1 MRNIFPS
8 KRRGISLAV
17 MLASAG
23 MALPA
28 AAQDQSDIEEV
39 VVTGSYIRGSALDAP
54 SPVTVVDRSSIEA
67 QGAAVIWDVIRNL
80 EVNQG
85 SDTSIAGTNDAGQL
99 TGTASV
105 NLRNLGGNSTLTL
118 INGKRFTP
126 AAVVTSSGQ
135 EFVDLN
141 AIPLVMTDRVEVL
154 TDGGSALYGSDAV
167 AGVVNVIMRTD
178 FEGLELYGDIGGIA
192 EAGTDNERTISGIW
206 GWGSDDGDTNFVI
219 SGEYFERDPV
229 GTIDSSWYSEET
241 TAYNGRVGSLG
252 TPIPLGGAQVNP
264 AYINPTLTAQKAAER
279 AALGLSISGAA
290 ALVLSDP
297 LCTTLSGPEGN
308 FYIDNRFA
316 DFGSPDGN
324 CSENTLVHDFIAVG
338 AERLS
343 LAGTFEHRFSDD
355 VEFYSFFQY
364 SDAETEREGDG
375 RTRSRSAHFFLPPPG
390 TAPPSPFQPVFS
402 AIELGAYAPLFGNAR
417 PTAADITN
425 SPLSIANGGIGTAMF
440 TTNNVATGWPRQGN
454 TLITDNVTSAVQ
466 AGFRGEFEVSDRVI
480 GYDVSASWSYSSVE
494 QNYLTLQRDRT
505 ELALQ
510 GLGGPNCT
518 PNGVSNFDFTN
529 PAVDP
534 FGVWDGLS
542 GNFND
547 LAFPGYLLNLRE
559 TFSLA
564 LTSNN
569 HGQGGCEFFNPFL
582 TALTD
587 PNLANS
593 QELQDWMTQDI
604 MRADKQNKLLVI
616 DAVFNGEL
624 FEMDGGTAQFA
635 TGFQYRSRNANSV
648 APVQN
653 QPGLNAIIGYDAFG
667 VPNELLPNVTNNLE
681 CAQCIFNFDHD
692 RNVKA
697 AFLELSLPFAE
708 NVETQIALR
717 WEDYGENIG
726 SEITPKIA
734 MSWRPI
740 DELLVRGSYSQSFR
754 APNIGVVFESFEAF
768 GTTVQDPI
776 SNPLV
781 RAGLLPPT
789 NENAEPEGSFTVGSP
804 NPNLGNES
812 ADTYSIGFQWTP
824 SGNLDGLSVGADV
837 WRFEVSDRVL
847 PQVPRAAIQPQIDLF
862 AQVAQDPNNYILNT
876 SYALD
881 ATPRFESCDPVALSA
896 QFGDDSPERINCVVD
911 PRLYDII
918 PEIDRLAGDL
928 DASLVTIVL
937 PAVNAG
943 NIEVQGIDIKLGYA
957 WDTDWGNFRVG
968 LDYTH
973 VDEYLVNDV
982 PGLELGI
989 QETGRFDAAGTD
1001 GEQAIVRS
1009 VPDNKG
1015 NINFTWSRDNHRV
1028 SIFNR
1033 HIGSY
1038 EVLGHQDFIENPREN
1053 QFDIALASPKI
1064 DSYNTWDIQ
1073 YNYTHTWGNS
1083 NLGATNF
1090 TIGVIDATNA
1100 DIPLHR
1106 RQTFD
1111 RSVFDARGRR
1121 WYARALWQF

>member
-1 MRNIFPS
+1 MRNSFPS

-17 MLASAG
+17 MLASAS

-28 AAQDQSDIEEV
+28 AAQDQSNIEEV

-85 SDTSIAGTNDAGQL
+85 SDTSVAGTNDAGQL

-192 EAGTDNERTISGIW
+192 EAGTDNERTVAGIW

-219 SGEYFERDPV
+219 SGEYFEREPV
-229 GTIDSSWYSEET
+229 GVEDSSWYSEDL

-252 TPIPLGGAQVNP
+252 MPLPLGGARVNP
-264 AYINPTLTAQKAAER
+264 AYINQTLTAQKAAER
-279 AALGLSISGAA
+279 AALGLPIAGAA
-290 ALVLSDP
+290 SLVLSDP
-297 LCTTLSGPEGN
+297 LCETLSGPEGA

-316 DFGSPDGN
+316 DFGNPDGN
-324 CSENTLVHDFIAVG
+324 CSESTVPHQFIAVG

-390 TAPPSPFQPVFS
+390 TAPLTPAQPVF
-402 AIELGAYAPLFGNAR
+402 AALELGAFAPLFGMAR
-417 PTAADITN
+417 PTITN
-425 SPLSIANGGIGTAMF
+425 SPLSVENGGIGTAMF
-440 TTNNVATGWPRQGN
+440 TTGNVATGWPRLGN
-454 TLITDNVTSAVQ
+454 TLITDNVTSGLQ
-466 AGFRGEFEVSDRVI
+466 AGFRGEFEVADRAI
-480 GYDVSASWSYSSVE
+480 GYDISASWSYSSVE
-494 QNYLTLQRDRT
+494 ENYLTLQRDRT

-510 GLGGPNCT
+510 GLGGPDCT
-518 PNGVSNFDFTN
+518 PNGVPGFDFTN

-534 FGVWDGLS
+534 LGVWAGLS
-542 GNFND
+542 DNFND
-547 LAFPGYLLNLRE
+547 VAFPSYILNMRE
-559 TFSLA
+559 TFSYA

-569 HGQGGCEFFNPFL
+569 HGQGGCQFLNPFL

-593 QELQDWMTQDI
+593 QELQDWITQDV

-624 FEMDGGTAQFA
+624 FEMTGGTAQFA

-648 APVQN
+648 APTLN
-653 QPGLNAIIGYDAFG
+653 QPGINTIASYDAEGNPATFHE
-667 VPNELLPNVTNNLE
+667 NFTNNLE
-681 CAQCIFNFDHD
+681 CAECIFNFDHD
-692 RNVKA
+692 RNVRA

-708 NVETQIALR
+708 NVETQVALR

-726 SEITPKIA
+726 SELTPKVA

-740 DELLVRGSYSQSFR
+740 DELLIRGSYSQSFR

-768 GTTVQDPI
+768 GITVQDPI
-776 SNPLV
+776 SNQLV
-781 RAGLLPPT
+781 RAGILPPT
-789 NENAEPEGSFTVGSP
+789 NENAEPEDSFTVGSP

-824 SGNLDGLSVGADV
+824 GGDLDGLSVGADI

-847 PQVPRAAIQPQIDLF
+847 PQSGRAAIQPQIDLF
-862 AQVAQDPNNYILNT
+862 AQVAQDPNNYIENT

-881 ATPRFESCDPVALSA
+881 ATPRFVSCDPNALEA
-896 QFGDDSPERINCVVD
+896 QFGIDSDERRNCVVD

-928 DASLVTIVL
+928 DANLVTIVL

-943 NIEVQGIDIKLGYA
+943 NIELQGIDVKLGYA
-957 WDTDWGNFRVG
+957 WDTDWGNFRLG

-973 VDEYLVNDV
+973 VDEYLVKNI
-982 PGLELGI
+982 PGYEFGL
-989 QETGRFDAAGTD
+989 QESGRFDAAGTE
-1001 GEQAIVRS
+1001 GESPLVRS

-1015 NINFTWSRDNHRV
+1015 NINFSWSRDNHRV
-1028 SIFNR
+1028 AIFNR

-1038 EVLGHQDFIENPREN
+1038 EVLSHTDFIENPREN
-1053 QFDIALASPKI
+1053 QFDIALAKPMI

-1083 NLGATNF
+1083 SLGSTNF

>member
-1 MRNIFPS
+1 MRNSFPS
-8 KRRGISLAV
+8 KRSGISLAV
-17 MLASAG
+17 MLASAS

-85 SDTSIAGTNDAGQL
+85 SDTSVAGTNDAGQL

-178 FEGLELYGDIGGIA
+178 FEGLELYGDVGGIE
-192 EAGTDNERTISGIW
+192 EAGGSNERTISGIW

-229 GTIDSSWYSEET
+229 LLQDSSWFSEELT
-241 TAYNGRVGSLG
+241 EYNGRVGSLG

-264 AYINPTLTAQKAAER
+264 AYINTDLTARKAAER
-279 AALGLSISGAA
+279 SALGLSISGAA

-297 LCTTLSGPEGN
+297 LCETLSGPSGQ
-308 FYIDNRFA
+308 FFIDNRFS
-316 DFGSPDGN
+316 DFGNPNGN
-324 CSENTLVHDFIAVG
+324 CNEARGQHEFIAVG
-338 AERLS
+338 ADRIS

-375 RTRSRSAHFFLPPPG
+375 RTRSRSAHFYLPPPG
-390 TAPPSPFQPVFS
+390 TAPPSPAQPVFS
-402 AIELGAYAPLFGNAR
+402 LIELGAYAPLFGNAR

-440 TTNNVATGWPRQGN
+440 TTNNVATGWPRIGN
-454 TLITDNVTSAVQ
+454 TLITDNVTSGVQ
-466 AGFRGEFEVSDRVI
+466 AGFRGEFEAADRTI
-480 GYDVSASWSYSSVE
+480 GYDISASWSYSSVE

-518 PNGVSNFDFTN
+518 PNGVPDFDFTN

-534 FGVWDGLS
+534 FGVWAGLS
-542 GNFND
+542 SNFND
-547 LAFPGYLLNLRE
+547 VAFPSYILNMRE
-559 TFSLA
+559 TFSYA

-569 HGQGGCEFFNPFL
+569 HGQGGCEFLNPFL

-587 PNLANS
+587 PALANS
-593 QELQDWMTQDI
+593 QELQDWLTQDI

-624 FEMDGGTAQFA
+624 FEMNGGTAQFA
-635 TGFQYRSRNANSV
+635 TGFQYRSRNANSI
-648 APVQN
+648 APSLN
-653 QPGLNAIIGYDAFG
+653 QPGIDTIATYDAFG
-667 VPNELLPNVTNNLE
+667 NPATFHEGFTNNLE
-681 CAQCIFNFDHD
+681 CAECIYTFDHD

-708 NVETQIALR
+708 NVETQVALR

-726 SEITPKIA
+726 SELTPKVA
-734 MSWRPI
+734 MSWRPV
-740 DELLVRGSYSQSFR
+740 DELLLRGSYSQSFR

-768 GTTVQDPI
+768 GITVQDPI
-776 SNPLV
+776 SNQLV
-781 RAGLLPPT
+781 RAGIVPAT
-789 NENAEPEGSFTVGSP
+789 NENAEPEGSFTVGTP

-824 SGNLDGLSVGADV
+824 SGDLDGLSVGADI

-847 PQVPRAAIQPQIDLF
+847 PQAGRAALQPQIDLF
-862 AQVAQDPNNYILNT
+862 NQVAQDPNNYIENT

-881 ATPRFESCDPVALSA
+881 ATPRFVSCDPNALEA
-896 QFGDDSPERINCVVD
+896 QFGIDSDERRNCVVD

-928 DASLVTIVL
+928 DADLVTLVL

-943 NIEVQGIDIKLGYA
+943 NITVQGIDVKLGYA

-973 VDEYLVNDV
+973 VDEYLVEDI
-982 PGLELGI
+982 PGYELGL
-989 QETGRFDAAGTD
+989 QETGRFDAAGTE
-1001 GEQAIVRS
+1001 GETPYVRS

-1015 NINFTWSRDNHRV
+1015 NINFSWSRNNHRV
-1028 SIFNR
+1028 AIFNR

-1038 EVLGHQDFIENPREN
+1038 EVLTHADFIENPREN
-1053 QFDIALASPKI
+1053 QFDIALARPKI
-1064 DSYNTWDIQ
+1064 DSYDTWDIQ

-1090 TIGVIDATNA
+1090 TIGVIDATDA

-1111 RSVFDARGRR
+1111 QSVFDARGRR